1 MCALVTGVQTCA
13 LPILPAMFR
22 AFEPDDSVDPPC
34 QETPGFSLSLTLII
48 QKDEERR
55 SVYAGQNDA
64 FAVVIEIEIGRASCR
79 ERGCP
84 YVSITVVA
92 VSFKN
97 KCSAHNASDDNNV
110 TDK

>member
-1 MCALVTGVQTCA
+1 
-13 LPILPAMFR
+13 MFR

-64 FAVVIEIEIGRASCR
+64 FAVVIEIGRLITCQSPDAIGCAPPVFRGLAQILWQSQR
-79 ERGCP
+79 PEERRGGNELVSPLQSRCP
-84 YVSITVVA
+84 PY
-92 VSFKN
+92 
-97 KCSAHNASDDNNV
+97 
-110 TDK
+110 